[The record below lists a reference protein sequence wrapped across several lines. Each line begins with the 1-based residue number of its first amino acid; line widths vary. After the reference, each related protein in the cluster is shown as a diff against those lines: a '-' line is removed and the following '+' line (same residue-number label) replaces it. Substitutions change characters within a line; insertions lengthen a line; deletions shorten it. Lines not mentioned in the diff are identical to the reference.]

1 MRRRVVNTTAT
12 FAAILVLLAA
22 ATGTGAFLI
31 NKDVKQP
38 FEDPQDNYE
47 VVIEGDWRG
56 VQTDQDHVI
65 NPFAN
70 GEVQISY
77 DSGPPERTT
86 VSFSGD
92 PISQGPYY
100 RHFGFGYG
108 ISESHDKI
116 VAQYWTHGTAQSEV
130 PGASDYFHYNA
141 ETYEMIVT
149 VGNDTENTIVV
160 RDVGYLPLYEEAP
173 LDTMN
178 REMMPPEGFIPTE
191 IVEMTLTSGD
201 STSFVIPEVNPDMY
215 IVVFQSVEFLEPP
228 NEYTED
234 EGIWVQIPVSDLAA
248 VESESL
254 GKIKSEF
261 R

>member
-1 MRRRVVNTTAT
+1 MKRRIVNVTAT
-12 FAAILVLLAA
+12 CAAALFLLAS

-38 FEDPQDNYE
+38 FENPQDNYE
-47 VVIEGDWRG
+47 VVIEGDWRE
-56 VQTDQDHVI
+56 VDTDSGHVI
-65 NPFAN
+65 NPFGN

-92 PISQGPYY
+92 PISQGSYY
-100 RHFGFGYG
+100 WHFGFGYG

-116 VAQYWTHGTAQSEV
+116 VAQYWTHGTAQSKV
-130 PGASDYFHYNA
+130 PGVSDDFHYNP
-141 ETYEMIVT
+141 ETDEMIVT
-149 VGNDTENTIVV
+149 LGNDTIDTIVV
-160 RDVGYLPLYEEAP
+160 RDVGYLCLYEEVP
-173 LDTMN
+173 LRDMN
-178 REMMPPEGFIPTE
+178 REMMPPESFIPTE
-191 IVEMTLTSGD
+191 IVEMTLTSGA
-201 STSFVIPEVNPDMY
+201 SVSFVIPEVAPDMY
-215 IVVFQSVEFLEPP
+215 VVVFQSVEFFDPP

-248 VESESL
+248 IESESL